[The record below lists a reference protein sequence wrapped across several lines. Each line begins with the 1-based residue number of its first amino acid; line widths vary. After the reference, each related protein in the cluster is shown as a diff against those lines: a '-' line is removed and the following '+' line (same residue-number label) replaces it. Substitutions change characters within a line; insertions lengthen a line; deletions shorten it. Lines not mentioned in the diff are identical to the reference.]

1 MPEIDLSK
9 ISEEELLQCRICDLP
24 LKIEGTWLEEC
35 IAQLYKELE
44 DRGLTFKPVY
54 YLADEWL
61 TPENEPVVGIP
72 FYLAHP
78 ALIKLEKKMMLEAE
92 GETKDWC
99 MKLLRHETG
108 HAISYAYPIL
118 KEERWQK
125 IFGSP
130 QEEYADTYRYRPYS
144 KNYVRHLEGFYAQ
157 YHPEED
163 FVETFAVWL
172 TPNLDW
178 AAQYAGWKALDK
190 LRYVDEL
197 MQSLKGLPPVVKRGR
212 KYWHQPDLKMT
223 LEKFYKKKRSYLA
236 EEFPDFHDANLRKI
250 FVAPQENQTTLI
262 VAADVIRK
270 NRNVLLRSVAGWTG
284 EKKYI
289 IHDLLKKIEER
300 CRALK
305 LVGRETE
312 AQALLKLS
320 SYLTTL
326 AMNYIYTGWYRG
338 DRKKRKKT

>member
-1 MPEIDLSK
+1 MVDLSK

-24 LKIEGTWLEEC
+24 LTIQGTWLEES

-44 DRGLTFKPVY
+44 EKGLVFKPVC

-78 ALIKLEKKMMLEAE
+78 TLIKLEKKMMLEAE

-99 MKLLRHETG
+99 MKFLRHETG
-108 HAISYAYPIL
+108 HAISYAYPLL
-118 KEERWQK
+118 KEKKWQDT
-125 IFGSP
+125 FGSP
-130 QEEYADTYRYRPYS
+130 QEEYADTYRFRPYS

-178 AAQYAGWKALDK
+178 ATQYAGWKALDK

-197 MQSLKGLPPVVKRGR
+197 MQTLKGQLPVVKRGR
-212 KYWHQPDLKMT
+212 KYWHQHDLKMT

-236 EEFPDFHDANLRKI
+236 EEFPDFHDSNLKKI
-250 FVAPQENQTTLI
+250 FVAPQENQAALI
-262 VAADVIRK
+262 SAADVIKK
-270 NRNVLLRSVAGWTG
+270 NRNLLLRSVSDWTG

-305 LVGRETE
+305 LVSRETE

-320 SYLTTL
+320 TYVTTL